1 MIPKP
6 DIPADIARNYKAV
19 KVQWTEQLVATQQQ
33 KTEKIKKETETM
45 KAILDAQRQKEVL
58 EIDIEKDILRKEGE
72 KKLSELENEIL
83 KLREQVRWSFLNM
96 YLRWE
101 SILQNQGCLL

>member
-1 MIPKP
+1 VIPKP

-96 YLRWE
+96 YLR
-101 SILQNQGCLL
+101 

>member
-1 MIPKP
+1 
-6 DIPADIARNYKAV
+6 
-19 KVQWTEQLVATQQQ
+19 
-33 KTEKIKKETETM
+33 M

-83 KLREQVRWSFLNM
+83 KLREQVNWSNGII
-96 YLRWE
+96 E
-101 SILQNQGCLL
+101 K

>member
-45 KAILDAQRQKEVL
+45 KAVL
-58 EIDIEKDILRKEGE
+58 
-72 KKLSELENEIL
+72 
-83 KLREQVRWSFLNM
+83 V
-96 YLRWE
+96 
-101 SILQNQGCLL
+101 SIS